1 MRQTPS
7 DDYDESLTVPS
18 ASYAGGDSLLFGRP
32 MLDSL
37 KSSHPQSVQMFML
50 WQKFLDNV
58 NPLVKLFHAPTVQQ
72 SILEASSNLDNIA
85 ASTEALMFAIYLCA
99 VTSLRN
105 DDCERIM
112 GASRHAL
119 LARFSNAAQQA
130 LINAEILKTSD
141 MVVLQA
147 FTLFLLA
154 MREHYESDS
163 TWLLAGLAIR
173 IGIRIGLHRERA
185 SREVSVFEA
194 EMRRRLWWQILILDF
209 RSAQLSGSRIEP
221 DVQLF
226 ETKRP
231 LNVNDSDL
239 SPSMKEPP
247 VEHPGITDMLFCSI
261 RYEIGEFMR
270 QKRALKL
277 FDGTR
282 QRGNAVV
289 SVAEKDKAIDEFE
302 NMLEQ
307 KYLRYTDPSI
317 PLHFIS
323 AGLARGA
330 VCHMRV
336 LAHHPRQYPDKG
348 ASLPQAEKD
357 VLFSTSLK
365 MVEYDN
371 LGPSTNMIR
380 GYLWYMKAH
389 LQLEAFIY
397 LLSELRNR
405 TEGNEV
411 DRAWHYIGLVFENH
425 PEMVTNTKN
434 SLYFAIGN
442 LTLKAWEKRLAVAGH
457 NHGLYQVA
465 IPGFVTRLRSLRK
478 AAPAQPMKSAA
489 NTKTNDS
496 PDQVHHTTQMSHGD
510 DFLGLE
516 MAAEFDPAF
525 LATYDEMDASPMDWE
540 YWQGLLEGN
549 EWPMMN
555 DNRTL

>member
-1 MRQTPS
+1 MRQSPS
-7 DDYDESLTVPS
+7 DYYDERSTVPS
-18 ASYAGGDSLLFGRP
+18 VLYAGGDNLLFGRS
-32 MLDSL
+32 MFESL
-37 KSSHPQSVQMFML
+37 RSSHPEPVKMFML
-50 WQKFLDNV
+50 WQTFLDNV

-72 SILEASSNLDNIA
+72 SILEASGNLDNVA

-119 LARFSNAAQQA
+119 LVRFSNATQQA
-130 LINAEILKTSD
+130 LINAEILKTSN
-141 MVVLQA
+141 MVVLQS

-154 MREHYESDS
+154 MREHYDPDS

-173 IGIRIGLHRERA
+173 IGQRIGLHRESA

-194 EMRRRLWWQILILDF
+194 EIRRRLWLQILILDF
-209 RSAQLSGSRIEP
+209 RSAQLSGSKLEP
-221 DVQLF
+221 DGQLF

-247 VEHPGITDMLFCSI
+247 VEHPGVTDMLFCSI

-270 QKRALKL
+270 QKRSLKL
-277 FDGTR
+277 FDGFR
-282 QRGNAVV
+282 QRGIATV
-289 SVAEKDKAIDEFE
+289 SLTEKDKAIDEFE
-302 NMLEQ
+302 DMLEQ

-330 VCHMRV
+330 VCQMRL

-348 ASLPQAEKD
+348 AGLPQEEKD
-357 VLFSTSLK
+357 MLFSTSLK
-365 MVEYDN
+365 MVEYNN
-371 LGPSTNMIR
+371 LGSTTHTIR
-380 GYLWYMKAH
+380 GYVWHMKVY
-389 LQLEAFIY
+389 LQLDAFIY

-405 TEGNEV
+405 TEGDEV
-411 DRAWHYIGLVFENH
+411 DRAWHQIGLVFGNH
-425 PEMVTNTKN
+425 PEMVSETKN

-442 LTLKAWEKRLAVAGH
+442 LVLKAWEKRSAVTGYD
-457 NHGLYQVA
+457 HGLYHVVTPDF
-465 IPGFVTRLRSLRK
+465 ITRLRSQRK
-478 AAPAQPMKSAA
+478 SNPAQSPKPIAPI
-489 NTKTNDS
+489 KTNDY
-496 PDQVHHTTQMSHGD
+496 PDQRTHKTQASRGD
-510 DFLGLE
+510 EFLGLE

-525 LATYDEMDASPMDWE
+525 LATYAEMDASPMDWE
-540 YWQGLLEGN
+540 YWQGLLEGSA
-549 EWPMMN
+549 WPMMN
-555 DNRTL
+555 NN

>member
-7 DDYDESLTVPS
+7 DSYDESSTVPS
-18 ASYAGGDSLLFGRP
+18 ALYAGGDNLLFGRP
-32 MLDSL
+32 MLETL
-37 KSSHPQSVQMFML
+37 RSSHPQPVHMFML
-50 WQKFLDNV
+50 WQTFLDNV

-72 SILEASSNLDNIA
+72 LILEASSNLDNIA

-105 DDCERIM
+105 GDCKRIV
-112 GASRHAL
+112 GASRNEL

-130 LINAEILKTSD
+130 LINAEVLKTSN

-154 MREHYESDS
+154 MREHYDPDS
-163 TWLLAGLAIR
+163 MWLLAGLAIR
-173 IGIRIGLHRERA
+173 IGQRIGLHRESA

-194 EMRRRLWWQILILDF
+194 EMRRRLWWQIRILDF
-209 RSAQLSGSRIEP
+209 RSAQLSGSRMEP
-221 DVQLF
+221 DVQGF
-226 ETKRP
+226 ETNRP

-247 VEHPGITDMLFCSI
+247 VEHPGVTDMLFCSI

-270 QKRALKL
+270 QKRSLKL
-277 FDGTR
+277 FDGVG
-282 QRGNAVV
+282 QRGTAPV

-302 NMLEQ
+302 DMLEQ
-307 KYLRYTDPSI
+307 KYLRYTDLSI

-330 VCHMRV
+330 VCQMRL
-336 LAHHPRQYPDKG
+336 LAHHPRQYPDRG

-357 VLFSTSLK
+357 MLFSTSLK

-371 LGPSTNMIR
+371 LGSTTDTIR
-380 GYLWYMKAH
+380 GYLWHMKVY
-389 LQLEAFIY
+389 LQLDAFIY

-405 TEGNEV
+405 NEGDEV
-411 DRAWHYIGLVFENH
+411 DRAWRQSGLVFKNH

-434 SLYFAIGN
+434 SLFFAIGN
-442 LTLKAWEKRLAVAGH
+442 LTLKAWEKRTAVLGH
-457 NHGLYQVA
+457 NQSLYQVA
-465 IPGFVTRLRSLRK
+465 TPDFITSLRSYRK
-478 AAPAQPMKSAA
+478 PVPAQPTKSVA
-489 NTKTNDS
+489 NIKTNDS
-496 PDQVHHTTQMSHGD
+496 PSQSTHTTQVNHND

-516 MAAEFDPAF
+516 MAAEFDPTF
-525 LATYDEMDASPMDWE
+525 LDTYAEMDASPMDWE
-540 YWQGLLEGN
+540 YWQGLLERS

-555 DNRTL
+555 DH